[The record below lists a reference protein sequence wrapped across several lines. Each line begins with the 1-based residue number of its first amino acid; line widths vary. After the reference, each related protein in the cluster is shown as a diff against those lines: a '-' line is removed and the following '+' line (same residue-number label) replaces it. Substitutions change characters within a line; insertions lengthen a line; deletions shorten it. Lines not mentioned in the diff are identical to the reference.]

1 MIMKQSNFIL
11 SLLIPGRN
19 SPGSDIDVYLEPLV
33 DDMVD
38 MFLDGVRTYDAS
50 TGEDF
55 QLHAAII
62 CTITDKPGLG
72 SLVAC
77 ASSREGACPE
87 CHSQLCSLRLKNGSK
102 TCYMVHRRFLHA
114 DHPLRYDTRTFGDIE
129 HGTAPVPFSDRQI
142 LELTENMQTKFGKDP
157 ITKKPRTKKRKK
169 GVH

>member
-1 MIMKQSNFIL
+1 MKQSNFII
-11 SLLIPGRN
+11 SLLIPSRN

-50 TGEDF
+50 TREYF

-77 ASSREGACPE
+77 ASSGEGACPE
-87 CHSQLCSLRLKNGSK
+87 CHSQLCSLRLKMVARLAIWGIVGS
-102 TCYMVHRRFLHA
+102 YV
-114 DHPLRYDTRTFGDIE
+114 
-129 HGTAPVPFSDRQI
+129 QI
-142 LELTENMQTKFGKDP
+142 TP
-157 ITKKPRTKKRKK
+157 
-169 GVH
+169 